1 MAVQESN
8 ELNQSIDI
16 GANKMILDEG
26 QLDVLVLFLA
36 KEIKL
41 SEQSRIVNAFI
52 SIENFLDQTSIS
64 Q

>member
-1 MAVQESN
+1 
-8 ELNQSIDI
+8 
-16 GANKMILDEG
+16 MILDEG